1 MKNNKKES
9 ELATF
14 TILNP
19 DFHII
24 EDQLDQEMTKEKT
37 ELTSDLSENVD

>member
-1 MKNNKKES
+1 MKKNENKS

-19 DFHII
+19 DFHVI
-24 EDQLDQEMTKEKT
+24 ENQLDQKMTKENIETIKKP
-37 ELTSDLSENVD
+37 SENVE